1 MLILN
6 FSIIKRILEQQLP
19 KINQNRKMLMFL
31 KKTNWTQLAKNI
43 STMKYIE
50 HVPWSEYWYLEGLQ
64 KYREGGM
71 RLLFNYLFSKC
82 KGEWQGIPRNCRYN
96 TVLRHT
102 GRTLCTKCSVNLKF
116 YVWEYYMPGVLENII
131 VAQVRGDMYSPM
143 LYKCEIPVFEGM
155 FIFFRPLKF
164 VLACWDSYLHYHN
177 TYGHQI
183 WKDGDF
189 P

>member
-64 KYREGGM
+64 KYREGEWG
-71 RLLFNYLFSKC
+71 FFSITCLVNAKTND
-82 KGEWQGIPRNCRYN
+82 KELQG
-96 TVLRHT
+96 TVDITRCLDTVVEH
-102 GRTLCTKCSVNLKF
+102 
-116 YVWEYYMPGVLENII
+116 YVTNVQLIWNFMCESTTC
-131 VAQVRGDMYSPM
+131 QV
-143 LYKCEIPVFEGM
+143 F
-155 FIFFRPLKF
+155 
-164 VLACWDSYLHYHN
+164 
-177 TYGHQI
+177 
-183 WKDGDF
+183 
-189 P
+189 